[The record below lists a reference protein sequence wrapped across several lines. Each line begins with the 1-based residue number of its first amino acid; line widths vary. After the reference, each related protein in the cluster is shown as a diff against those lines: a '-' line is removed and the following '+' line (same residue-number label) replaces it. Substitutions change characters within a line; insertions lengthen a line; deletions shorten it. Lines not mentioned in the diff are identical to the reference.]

1 MSGKSHGGTGHFWIQ
16 RLTAVALIPLTIW
29 FCFSL
34 ASMAGTSYQ
43 NLATWLQSP
52 FSAALMILVIGV
64 GLYHGK
70 LGMQVILEDYV
81 SDRNI
86 RMLSIGA
93 ITLVF
98 FMFAIVGI
106 VSVLKLSLG
115 A

>member
-1 MSGKSHGGTGHFWIQ
+1 MSNNHGGTGHFWVQ

-34 ASMAGTSYQ
+34 ASMADMTQ
-43 NLATWLQSP
+43 ANLAAWLRSP
-52 FSAALMILVIGV
+52 FNAALMILVIGV

-70 LGMQVILEDYV
+70 LGMQVVIEDYV
-81 SDRNI
+81 SDRNV
-86 RMLSIGA
+86 RMYSMGA

-98 FMFAIVGI
+98 VMFAIVGF
-106 VSVLKLSLG
+106 VSVLKLTLG

>member
-1 MSGKSHGGTGHFWIQ
+1 MSKSAHGGTGHFWVQ
-16 RLTAVALIPLTIW
+16 RLTAVALVPLTLW
-29 FCFSL
+29 FCFAL
-34 ASMAGTSYQ
+34 ASMPAMTHEALS
-43 NLATWLQSP
+43 AWMRSP
-52 FSAALMILVIGV
+52 FNAALMILVVTV

-70 LGMQVILEDYV
+70 LGLQVVIEDYV

-93 ITLVF
+93 IIIVF
-98 FMFAIVGI
+98 TMFAIVGV

>member
-1 MSGKSHGGTGHFWIQ
+1 MSGNSHGGTGHFWVQ

-34 ASMAGTSYQ
+34 ASMANMSQ
-43 NLATWLQSP
+43 ENLVAWLQSP

-70 LGMQVILEDYV
+70 LGLQTVIEDYV

-86 RMLSIGA
+86 RMFSMGA

-98 FMFAIVGI
+98 VMFAIVGI
-106 VSVLKLSLG
+106 VSVLKLTLG

>member
-1 MSGKSHGGTGHFWIQ
+1 MSGNTHGGTGHFWVQ

-34 ASMAGTSYQ
+34 ASMAGTTQ
-43 NLATWLQSP
+43 ENLAAWLQSP

-70 LGMQVILEDYV
+70 LGLEVVIDDYI
-81 SDRNI
+81 SDRNV
-86 RMLSIGA
+86 RMISKGA

-98 FMFAIVGI
+98 GMFAIVGT
-106 VSVLKLSLG
+106 VSVLKLTLG

>member
-1 MSGKSHGGTGHFWIQ
+1 MSGNSHGGTGHFWVQ
-16 RLTAVALIPLTIW
+16 RLTAVALVPLTIW

-34 ASMAGTSYQ
+34 ASMPNMTQ
-43 NLATWLQSP
+43 ENLVSWLGSP
-52 FSAALMILVIGV
+52 FNAALMILVIGV

-81 SDRNI
+81 ADQNI
-86 RMLSIGA
+86 RTISIAA

-98 FMFAIVGI
+98 VMFGIVGI
-106 VSVLKLSLG
+106 VSVLKLTLG

>member
-1 MSGKSHGGTGHFWIQ
+1 MSGNSHGTSHFWVQ

-34 ASMAGTSYQ
+34 ASMAGMSQ
-43 NLATWLQSP
+43 ENLVAWLKAP

-86 RMLSIGA
+86 RTIGMGA